1 MHSLHYR
8 DYSWLQVLFVDI
20 AWIQALL
27 LAVGALGAF
36 MVLVGALSLALP
48 VKIVRTP
55 PGSVGKAA
63 ALNLGITRARGDLIA
78 VCDADARVA
87 PDFLLRMVASLAG
100 SEAAGAQSQRR
111 LYNAGQNLLTRIQ
124 DDEYRLFYRP
134 LHRARQVLGGM
145 VSVSGHGMF
154 LRRDVL
160 QDVGGWNVD
169 ATGAVVIYIQLPR
182 KLTTWTSGLI
192 TTGVLLA
199 MLVELRGRV
208 WEIAPVLVRSGLFS
222 LHRLVV
228 VPLAIHRYVRSA
240 ITGHTIWEKT
250 THGVP
255 VPPREHDL

>member
-8 DYSWLQVLFVDI
+8 DCAGLQVLCVDS

-36 MVLVGALSLALP
+36 MVLGRALSAAPRRTGTQPAGPFVSVIVPAKDEEAVIEATVRSLCAMDYHDAGGPRYEIMVVDDGSTDRTLEILKSLSLALP

-111 LYNAGQNLLTRIQ
+111 LYNAGPNLLTRIP

-134 LHRARQVLGGM
+134 LQRARQVLGGM
-145 VSVSGHGMF
+145 VSFSVNGLLH
-154 LRRDVL
+154 RRDVL
-160 QDVGGWNVD
+160 HH
-169 ATGAVVIYIQLPR
+169 ARRCAPELPTG
-182 KLTTWTSGLI
+182 
-192 TTGVLLA
+192 
-199 MLVELRGRV
+199 
-208 WEIAPVLVRSGLFS
+208 
-222 LHRLVV
+222 
-228 VPLAIHRYVRSA
+228 
-240 ITGHTIWEKT
+240 
-250 THGVP
+250 
-255 VPPREHDL
+255 DL